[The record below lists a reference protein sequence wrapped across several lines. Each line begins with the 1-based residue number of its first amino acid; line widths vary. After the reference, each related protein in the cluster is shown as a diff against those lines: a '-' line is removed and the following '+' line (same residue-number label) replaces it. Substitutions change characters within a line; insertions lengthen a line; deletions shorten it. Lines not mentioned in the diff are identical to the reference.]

1 MDGSQPRNE
10 SPNEP
15 QCQMMRIGVNA
26 LYLIPGGVGGTEIY
40 LRNLLR
46 GLSEID
52 AVNQYVVF
60 TNRETGPDLVPD
72 RPNFARAPQPFHAAF
87 RPARIVWEQLVL
99 PFATRKHRIQVL
111 LNPGFTA
118 PLLCACPMV
127 TVFHDLQ
134 HKRHPEYFRWF
145 DLPFWNVFLW
155 AAVRRSRGLIAV
167 SQSTADDLERYYGR
181 SARAIHPCVIH
192 HGVEPE
198 FFEIAQRREPGDYLL
213 CVSTTHPHKN
223 LQRLLRVHSQIKN
236 PPRLVLTGVRG
247 FAAGQIESLATAS
260 VELTGWIPREQ
271 LYELYRG
278 ALGFIYPSTFEGFGM
293 PVLEAMAAGVPV
305 ACSDIPP
312 LREIARSTVH
322 FFDPSSDREIR
333 DALLLLASGKLSTEP
348 AQRRATDFSWEKAAR
363 ATLDYLSKCSS

>member
-1 MDGSQPRNE
+1 ML
-10 SPNEP
+10 
-15 QCQMMRIGVNA
+15 RIGVNA

-40 LRNLLR
+40 LRNLLQAL
-46 GLSEID
+46 GEID
-52 AVNQYVVF
+52 RENQYIVF
-60 TNRETGPDLVPD
+60 TNRETGSDLVPD
-72 RPNFARAPQPFHAAF
+72 RPNFVHAPQTVRAAF

-99 PFATRKHRIQVL
+99 PFAARKHRIDVL
-111 LNPGFTA
+111 FNPGFTA

-145 DLPFWNVFLW
+145 DLPFWDFFLW
-155 AAVRRSRGLIAV
+155 AAARRSRGLLAV
-167 SQSTADDLERYYGR
+167 SQATADDLERYYGR
-181 SARAIHPCVIH
+181 HAHVVY
-192 HGVEPE
+192 HGVERQ
-198 FFEIAQRREPGDYLL
+198 FLEISQQREPRDYLL

-223 LQRLLRVHSQIKN
+223 LQRLLRVHAQITN
-236 PPRLVLTGVRG
+236 APRLVITGVRG
-247 FAAGQIESLATAS
+247 FAADEIERLGGNSIEIA
-260 VELTGWIPREQ
+260 GWVPREQ

-322 FFDPSSDREIR
+322 FFNPADDRELR
-333 DALLLLASGKLSTEP
+333 NALVLLASGKISTDA
-348 AQRRATDFSWEKAAR
+348 AQRRATDFTWEKTAR